1 MSGEP
6 KIFHG
11 EWWIPAEADPEN
23 QGLFPIVQK
32 GMEAKHTGTLTYYED
47 NVSTLEFYHVPS
59 NFHAKLHRNNEVM
72 WGADANG
79 QIFTLFNVIMRP
91 NNDSA
96 GLTTTVFE
104 VGFFLMGEHVL
115 SLKEPK
121 YNQCV
126 VQFPYLRN
134 WAFHDN
140 LIKTPKDRSHP
151 QPIIDL
157 SKLVTLVEVKVD
169 NAITWVL
176 RDKVVVN
183 RSVYDFSINQLTEFV
198 IDADKATPV
207 DTFLK
212 HVREFSQFLSV
223 ALYGEQRPVEIK
235 LLKKEHNRSVQ
246 LLFKIDNSKD
256 PNVYKLIRYEDL
268 KEKVPAMLRVWHQ
281 NYDKIAPISSYL
293 VDSLRKKNEFSV
305 PDFLIIAQAL
315 DGYHKR
321 FVNKKNGKD
330 IKKYEE
336 QIKVLLNQFKDV
348 QVIQECNIDPEVL
361 KDTRHKYSHLYPDD
375 EKSSA
380 VEGDELYWLTEK
392 SKILLTC
399 CVLNMLGLTNAEID
413 LCCNTPTIRRMLG
426 YLPFAFDY

>member
-1 MSGEP
+1 MSKNP
-6 KIFHG
+6 LIFHG
-11 EWWIPAEADPEN
+11 EWWVPAEADLDN
-23 QGLFPIVQK
+23 QGLFPVVHK
-32 GMEAKHTGTLTYYED
+32 GHEAKHTGTLKYYED

-59 NFHAKLHRNNEVM
+59 QYQATFYENNDVI
-72 WGADANG
+72 WGVDANG
-79 QIFTLFNVIMRP
+79 HVFTLFNVVRKGVFSGDFT
-91 NNDSA
+91 N
-96 GLTTTVFE
+96 TVFE
-104 VGFFLMGEHVL
+104 VGMILMGEHVL
-115 SLKEPK
+115 SLKEPE

-140 LIKTPKDRSHP
+140 LINSQKDRSRL
-151 QPIIDL
+151 QPIISL
-157 SKLVTLVEVKVD
+157 SKLVSLVEAQVD
-169 NAITWVL
+169 DAITWVL
-176 RDKVVVN
+176 RDKVAVN
-183 RSVYDFSINQLTEFV
+183 RSEYDLSIKQLTEFV
-198 IDADKATPV
+198 IDSNKETPI

-212 HVREFSQFLSV
+212 HIREFSQFLSV
-223 ALYGEQRPVEIK
+223 ALYSEQSPSEVR
-235 LLKKEHNRSVQ
+235 LYRKEQNHSVQ
-246 LLFKIDNSKD
+246 LLFMIDTSID
-256 PNVYKLIRYEDL
+256 PQTNKLIKFDKL
-268 KEKVPAMLRVWHQ
+268 KEKMPDMLSGWHQ

-375 EKSSA
+375 EESLA
-380 VEGDELYWLTEK
+380 VTGDELYWLTEK
-392 SKILLTC
+392 CKILLTC
-399 CVLNMLGLTNAEID
+399 CMLNMMGLTNAEIN
-413 LCCNTPTIRRMLG
+413 LCCNTPVIRRMLG
-426 YLPFAFDY
+426 YHPFAFDE

>member
-72 WGADANG
+72 WRADANG

-104 VGFFLMGEHVL
+104 VGLILMGEHVL

-126 VQFPYLRN
+126 VQFPYFRN

-183 RSVYDFSINQLTEFV
+183 RSVYAFSINQQTEFV

-223 ALYGEQRPVEIK
+223 ALYGEQRPIEIK
-235 LLKKEHNRSVQ
+235 LLKKEHNRSAQ

-268 KEKVPAMLRVWHQ
+268 KEKVPAMLR
-281 NYDKIAPISSYL
+281 
-293 VDSLRKKNEFSV
+293 
-305 PDFLIIAQAL
+305 QAL

-348 QVIQECNIDPEVL
+348 RVIQECNIDPEVL

-392 SKILLTC
+392 CKILLTC
-399 CVLNMLGLTNAEID
+399 CVLNMMGLTNAEID
-413 LCCNTPTIRRMLG
+413 LCCNIPIIRRMLG
-426 YLPFAFDY
+426 YLPFAFDE

>member
-1 MSGEP
+1 MSKNP
-6 KIFHG
+6 LLFHG
-11 EWWIPAEADPEN
+11 EWWVPAEADLDN
-23 QGLFPIVQK
+23 QGLFPMVHK
-32 GMEAKHTGTLTYYED
+32 GHEAKHTGTLTYYED

-59 NFHAKLHRNNEVM
+59 HFQAKLHRNNEVM

-79 QIFTLFNVIMRP
+79 RIFTLFNIVMRS

-96 GLTTTVFE
+96 GLTATVFE
-104 VGFFLMGEHVL
+104 VGLILIGEHVL
-115 SLKEPK
+115 SMKEPE
-121 YNQCV
+121 YNRCV

-140 LIKTPKDRSHP
+140 LINSQKDRSRL
-151 QPIIDL
+151 QPIISL
-157 SKLVTLVEVKVD
+157 SKLVSLVEAQVD
-169 NAITWVL
+169 DAITWVL
-176 RDKVVVN
+176 RDKVAVN
-183 RSVYDFSINQLTEFV
+183 RSEYDLSINQLTEFV
-198 IDADKATPV
+198 IDVDKATPI

-212 HVREFSQFLSV
+212 HIREFSQFLSV
-223 ALYGEQRPVEIK
+223 ALYGEQSPIEVILYRK
-235 LLKKEHNRSVQ
+235 TQNRSVQ
-246 LLFKIDNSKD
+246 LLFKKDNSID
-256 PNVYKLIRYEDL
+256 PHANKLIKFDEL
-268 KEKVPAMLRVWHQ
+268 KEQVPAMLRVWHQ

-375 EKSSA
+375 EKSKA

-392 SKILLTC
+392 CKILLTC
-399 CVLNMLGLTNAEID
+399 CVLNMMGLTNAEIN
-413 LCCNTPTIRRMLG
+413 LCCNTPAIKRMLG

>member
-1 MSGEP
+1 MSKNP
-6 KIFHG
+6 MIFHG
-11 EWWIPAEADPEN
+11 EWWVPAEADLDN
-23 QGLFPIVQK
+23 QGPFPMVHK
-32 GMEAKHTGTLTYYED
+32 GMEAKHTGTLTYCED
-47 NVSTLEFYHVPS
+47 RDSKLEFYHVPS
-59 NFHAKLHRNNEVM
+59 KYQAIFYDNNEVM
-72 WGADANG
+72 WGVDANG
-79 QIFTLFNVIMRP
+79 HVFTLFNVVREGP
-91 NNDSA
+91 FNGDFTN
-96 GLTTTVFE
+96 TVFS
-104 VGFFLMGEHVL
+104 VGLILMGEHVL
-115 SLKEPK
+115 SMKEPK
-121 YNQCV
+121 YNQCI

-140 LIKTPKDRSHP
+140 LIRTPKDRSHP

-176 RDKVVVN
+176 RDKVAVN

-198 IDADKATPV
+198 IDTYKATPV

-223 ALYGEQRPVEIK
+223 ALYGEQRPSEVRLYRK
-235 LLKKEHNRSVQ
+235 AQNRSVQ
-246 LLFKIDNSKD
+246 LLFKKDNSVD
-256 PNVYKLIRYEDL
+256 PHANKLIKFDEL
-268 KEKVPAMLRVWHQ
+268 KEQVPAMLRVWHQ

-392 SKILLTC
+392 CKILLTC
-399 CVLNMLGLTNAEID
+399 CVLNMMGLTNAEID
-413 LCCNTPTIRRMLG
+413 LCCEDSPISKMIETHS
-426 YLPFAFDY
+426 FEFE

>member
-1 MSGEP
+1 MSNNP

-11 EWWIPAEADPEN
+11 EWWVPAEADLDN
-23 QGLFPIVQK
+23 QGLFPVVHK
-32 GMEAKHTGTLTYYED
+32 GHEAKHTGTLTYYED

-59 NFHAKLHRNNEVM
+59 KYQATFYDNNEVM
-72 WGADANG
+72 WGVDANG
-79 QIFTLFNVIMRP
+79 HVFTLFNVVREGP
-91 NNDSA
+91 FNGDFTN
-96 GLTTTVFE
+96 TVFS
-104 VGFFLMGEHVL
+104 VGLILMGEHVL
-115 SLKEPK
+115 SMKEPK
-121 YNQCV
+121 YNQCI

-140 LIKTPKDRSHP
+140 LIRTPKDRSHP

-176 RDKVVVN
+176 RDKVAVN

-198 IDADKATPV
+198 IDADTVTPI
-207 DTFLK
+207 DSFLK

-223 ALYGEQRPVEIK
+223 ALYGEQRPSEVRLYRK
-235 LLKKEHNRSVQ
+235 AQKRSVQ
-246 LLFKIDNSKD
+246 LLFKKDNSVD
-256 PNVYKLIRYEDL
+256 PHANKLIKFDEL
-268 KEKVPAMLRVWHQ
+268 KEQVPAMLRVWHQ

-348 QVIQECNIDPEVL
+348 QVIQECYIDPEVL

-392 SKILLTC
+392 CKILLTC
-399 CVLNMLGLTNAEID
+399 CVLNMMGLTNAEID
-413 LCCNTPTIRRMLG
+413 LCCNIPIIRRMLG
-426 YLPFAFDY
+426 YLPFAFDE

>member
-1 MSGEP
+1 MSKNP
-6 KIFHG
+6 MIFHG
-11 EWWIPAEADPEN
+11 EWWVPAEADMDN
-23 QGLFPIVQK
+23 QGLFPMVHK
-32 GMEAKHTGTLTYYED
+32 GHEAKHTGTLTYCED
-47 NVSTLEFYHVPS
+47 SDSKLEFYHVPS
-59 NFHAKLHRNNEVM
+59 KYQATFYDNNEVM
-72 WGADANG
+72 WGVDANG
-79 QIFTLFNVIMRP
+79 HIFTLFNVVREGP
-91 NNDSA
+91 FNGDFTN
-96 GLTTTVFE
+96 TVFS
-104 VGFFLMGEHVL
+104 VGLILMGEHVL
-115 SLKEPK
+115 SMKEPK
-121 YNQCV
+121 YNQCI

-223 ALYGEQRPVEIK
+223 ALYGEQRPSEVRLYRK
-235 LLKKEHNRSVQ
+235 AQNRSVQ
-246 LLFKIDNSKD
+246 LLFKKD
-256 PNVYKLIRYEDL
+256 ISVDPHANKLIKFDEL
-268 KEKVPAMLRVWHQ
+268 KEQVPAMLRVWHQ

-375 EKSSA
+375 EKSLA

-392 SKILLTC
+392 CKILLTC
-399 CVLNMLGLTNAEID
+399 CVLNMMGLTNAEID
-413 LCCNTPTIRRMLG
+413 LCCNTPIIRRMLG
-426 YLPFAFDY
+426 YLPFAFDE